1 MTPTLI
7 AAAILGF
14 LSIRSLVLA
23 YRPAWAANAANRLA
37 GTVFGLLGLALVFL
51 AFAGMAMADDG
62 TASTTVIN
70 FNEVIMAVLGLA
82 ATALATAVH
91 VGGRAL
97 AKYLQSKT
105 GIELDNA
112 VRNYLDPAID
122 KAVAYGQLKVTQA
135 AGDKAEIDI
144 HNETIAHAV
153 NYLLARVPDALEHFG
168 LDAAAVEQM
177 VEARVGSWLGVA
189 VDPTNAAAPVVPISA
204 IASTAAAK

>member
-1 MTPTLI
+1 MIYLI
-7 AAAILGF
+7 AAVVVVLSLRSICLAVEPLWGKTGLNRVVGVGLG
-14 LSIRSLVLA
+14 I
-23 YRPAWAANAANRLA
+23 A
-37 GTVFGLLGLALVFL
+37 GLGLSVLIL
-51 AFAGMAMADDG
+51 IAGIAHADDG
-62 TASTTVIN
+62 TASATVIT
-70 FNEVIMAVLGLA
+70 FNEVIVAVLSLV
-82 ATALATAVH
+82 ATAIAAAAH
-91 VGGRAL
+91 VGIRAL

-153 NYLLARVPDALEHFG
+153 NYLLARVPDALAHFG
-168 LDAAAVEQM
+168 LNVDDVKEM

-189 VDPTNAAAPVVPISA
+189 VDPTNAEAPVVPISA
-204 IASTAAAK
+204 IAPSPAAK